1 MAYGKLNKRKPAPV
15 SAIQNSLID
24 RLGRVDG
31 ARLVKA
37 CQSVP
42 LTLNQVLGEPG
53 DIQHHVY
60 FPSQGVISMVALVD
74 GQRGVEVG
82 MVGREGVVGGHVVL
96 GVATWPWR
104 VVVQGAGQ
112 ALRLGV
118 AAFMAQTAM
127 SDGLRRAVCRH
138 LYVLMAQ
145 QAATSACT
153 RFHLIGPRLARWLLM
168 SQDRAESDEFRI
180 THEFLAYM
188 LGVRR
193 VGITAAAGGLQ
204 RLGLIAYHRGE
215 IHVIDRPGLEAAAC
229 SCYASDK
236 MLYETGMS

>member
-1 MAYGKLNKRKPAPV
+1 MRRP
-15 SAIQNSLID
+15 D
-24 RLGRVDG
+24 R

-37 CQSVP
+37 CEAVP
-42 LTLNQVLGEPG
+42 LALNQVLGEPG
-53 DIQHHVY
+53 DVQRHVY
-60 FPSQGVISMVALVD
+60 FPINSFISMVALID
-74 GQRGVEVG
+74 DQRGVEVG
-82 MVGREGVVGGHVVL
+82 MVGREGVVGGHAVL

-104 VVVQGAGQ
+104 VVVQGAGE

-118 AAFMAQTAM
+118 ADFLAQT
-127 SDGLRRAVCRH
+127 SQSNGLRLAVCRH

-204 RLGLIAYHRGE
+204 RLGLIAYHRGK
-215 IHVIDRPGLEAAAC
+215 IQVLDRPGLEAAAC
-229 SCYASDK
+229 SCYSSDK
-236 MLYETGMS
+236 ILYETGMA